1 LIEHHER
8 VPAGVGAAIA
18 HLSLA
23 NNSNSRAA
31 SASPLMI
38 PTKTELSSTITLEV
52 ASLRRKALRSA
63 PLAAANRV
71 RDPRVSGA
79 AKPRPLARRLPAT
92 AGAVLPRRLEHDV
105 ADRLAGLACQ
115 HPRELRGF
123 GVADVNLIL
132 QTLSSARSG

>member
-1 LIEHHER
+1 LIEHHAR

-18 HLSLA
+18 HSSLA

-79 AKPRPLARRLPAT
+79 AKPRPLCAASSRDGRGGIAAAPRARR
-92 AGAVLPRRLEHDV
+92 R
-105 ADRLAGLACQ
+105 
-115 HPRELRGF
+115 
-123 GVADVNLIL
+123 
-132 QTLSSARSG
+132 